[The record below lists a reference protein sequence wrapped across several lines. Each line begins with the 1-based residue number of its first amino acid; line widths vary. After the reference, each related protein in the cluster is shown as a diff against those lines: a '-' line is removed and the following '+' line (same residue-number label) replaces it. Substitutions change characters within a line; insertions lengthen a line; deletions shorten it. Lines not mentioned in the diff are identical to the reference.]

1 MQRLELKATHKPVQ
15 NYYAALR
22 QFDDLGVTHETAVRS
37 AFQGLLD
44 HCARQH
50 DWTLVPEWE
59 LRRPRHHPLR
69 VDGALL
75 DNFRLT
81 HGYWEAKDIRDDL
94 PKEARKKFDLGYPRD
109 NILFQTPRRALLFQ
123 NDTLAFDAD
132 LTRPQALIDAL
143 HAFFGYTPPAYT
155 EWERAVSEFQ
165 DRVPELAHSLIEII
179 EKERKANRRF
189 IQAFADFAQLARRC
203 INSNLADA
211 AVEEMLIQHLL
222 TERLFRTIFNNPD
235 FTRRNII
242 AAEIE
247 KVIDALASQSFSR
260 ADFLQK
266 LDRFYLAMEQAAAT
280 ISDFSQ
286 KQQFL
291 NTVYEKFFQGFCVKV
306 ADTHGIV
313 YTPPSIVRF
322 MIRSVAWI
330 LETVF
335 GKTLGSK
342 GVHFLDPFVGT
353 GNFVVHLMDE
363 IPRTALPHKFAY
375 ELHANEIMLLPYY
388 IASMNIEHAYFEAT
402 GQYEPFA
409 GICLVDTFET
419 AEIKTGSDQ
428 GVRQQV
434 GLEFFNHENTL
445 RVNRQKQTPIF
456 VVQGNPPYNTNQAD
470 ENDNNKNRKY
480 PAIDGRIAATYAADS
495 KATLRNKLSD
505 PYIKAIRWASDRIG
519 LEGIVALVTNSG
531 FLDAIAC
538 DGMRKNLAE
547 DFDAIY
553 VLDLGGNVR
562 KNPKLSGTTHNVFG
576 IQVGVSINLL
586 VRNRTGKNGKP
597 DKPAIY
603 YAAVP
608 TDWRRED
615 KYRFLEDKASARNIE
630 WKQIQ
635 PDAKNTWLREGL
647 EDEFDTFMPLGTK
660 LAKQMDVGREGTIFK
675 NYSLGVATN
684 RDAWVCS
691 FNLPALMSRMS
702 ASVEA
707 YQAAL
712 DHVKR
717 QQPRTA
723 EDAIDT
729 ADSRLK
735 WTRQVKA
742 SLLRH
747 EETAVDPN
755 HFRVAH
761 YRPFT
766 KLHLYFDGFWN
777 EERYQQHLFFP
788 TARAENR
795 AVVVSD
801 HGYRSPHSTL
811 MVDAIP
817 ELHLCAST
825 DGFQCFPFYTYA
837 EDGSERRENITDWAL
852 QEFQTRYGD
861 PSISKWDIFHYVYA
875 VLHHPQYRERY
886 AANLRR
892 ELPRIPLVAQ
902 ASPPAS
908 SGSVPA
914 PVRTAERGR
923 SANSQPGTAALQA
936 DAALFHAFAAAGK
949 KLAELHVGYEHQPE
963 FPLRRRENPQSPLN
977 WRVEKMRLSKDKSS
991 LTYNDFLTLDGIPP
1005 ETFEYRLGNRSAL
1018 EWVIDQYQVSADK
1031 RSGITNAPN
1040 RPDAPEYIVR
1050 LLAQVITV
1058 SLETVKVV
1066 KGLPALGE

>member
-59 LRRPRHHPLR
+59 IRRPRRHPLR

-132 LTRPQALIDAL
+132 LTQPPALIDAL
-143 HAFFGYTPPAYT
+143 NAFFSYTPPAYT

-165 DRVPELAHSLIEII
+165 DRVPELARSLIEII

-189 IQAFADFAQLARRC
+189 IQAFADFAQLARRS
-203 INSNLADA
+203 INPNLAAA

-247 KVIDALASQSFSR
+247 KVIDALALQSFSR
-260 ADFLQK
+260 ADFLKK

-322 MIRSVAWI
+322 IIRSIAWI

-363 IPRTALPHKFAY
+363 IPRTALPHKFAQ

-409 GICLVDTFET
+409 GLCLVDTFET
-419 AEIKTGSDQ
+419 AELKTGSDQ

-434 GLEFFNHENTL
+434 GMEFFNHENTI
-445 RVNRQKQTPIF
+445 RVNQQNQTPIF

-480 PAIDGRIAATYAADS
+480 PVIDGRIAATYAADS

-519 LEGIVALVTNSG
+519 QEGIVALVTNSG

-586 VRNRTGKNGKP
+586 VRNRTGQSRKP

-608 TDWRRED
+608 TDWRREE

-630 WKQIQ
+630 WKQIE
-635 PDAKNTWLREGL
+635 PDAKHTWLREGL
-647 EDEFDTFMPLGTK
+647 DDDFDTFMPLGTK
-660 LAKQMDVGREGTIFK
+660 LGKHMDVGGEGVIFK

-684 RDAWVCS
+684 RDAWAYS
-691 FNLPALMSRMS
+691 FNLPVLMSRMS

-707 YQAAL
+707 YQATL
-712 DHVKR
+712 DRVKR
-717 QQPRTA
+717 QQPKTA

-729 ADSRLK
+729 TDSRLK

-747 EETAVDPN
+747 QETTVDPD
-755 HFRVAH
+755 HFRVAL

-777 EERYQQHLFFP
+777 EERYQQHKFFP
-788 TARAENR
+788 TSDARNVALSMTSIGSEKPFMTL
-795 AVVVSD
+795 VTEHLSD
-801 HGYRSPHSTL
+801 
-811 MVDAIP
+811 
-817 ELHLCAST
+817 LHFTGPGTGA
-825 DGFQCFPFYTYA
+825 QCFPFYTYA
-837 EDGSERRENITDWAL
+837 EDGGERRENITDWAL

-861 PSISKWDIFHYVYA
+861 PKISKWDIFHYVYA

-892 ELPRIPLVAQ
+892 ELPRIPFVGAEVTRLTLKPGAK
-902 ASPPAS
+902 ATKDDRAS
-908 SGSVPA
+908 S
-914 PVRTAERGR
+914 RRL
-923 SANSQPGTAALQA
+923 LQ
-936 DAALFHAFAAAGK
+936 DAAVFHAFAAAGK

-963 FPLRRRENPQSPLN
+963 FPLHRRENPQSPLN
-977 WRVEKMRLSKDKSS
+977 WRVEKMRLSKDKTS

-1018 EWVIDQYQVSADK
+1018 EWVIDQYQVSIDK
-1031 RSGITNAPN
+1031 RSGITNDPN
-1040 RPDAPEYIVR
+1040 RPDDPEYIVR
-1050 LLAQVITV
+1050 LLGQVITV

-1066 KGLPALGE
+1066 KGLPALGR

>member
-1 MQRLELKATHKPVQ
+1 
-15 NYYAALR
+15 
-22 QFDDLGVTHETAVRS
+22 
-37 AFQGLLD
+37 
-44 HCARQH
+44 
-50 DWTLVPEWE
+50 
-59 LRRPRHHPLR
+59 
-69 VDGALL
+69 
-75 DNFRLT
+75 
-81 HGYWEAKDIRDDL
+81 
-94 PKEARKKFDLGYPRD
+94 
-109 NILFQTPRRALLFQ
+109 
-123 NDTLAFDAD
+123 
-132 LTRPQALIDAL
+132 
-143 HAFFGYTPPAYT
+143 
-155 EWERAVSEFQ
+155 
-165 DRVPELAHSLIEII
+165 
-179 EKERKANRRF
+179 
-189 IQAFADFAQLARRC
+189 
-203 INSNLADA
+203 
-211 AVEEMLIQHLL
+211 MLIQHLL

-260 ADFLQK
+260 ADFLKK
-266 LDRFYLAMEQAAAT
+266 LDRFYLAMELAAAT

-322 MIRSVAWI
+322 MIRSIAWI

-363 IPRTALPHKFAY
+363 IPRTALPHKFAH

-434 GLEFFNHENTL
+434 GMEFFNHENTL

-456 VVQGNPPYNTNQAD
+456 VVKGNPPYNTNQAD

-480 PAIDGRIAATYAADS
+480 PAVDGRIAATYAADS

-505 PYIKAIRWASDRIG
+505 PYVKAIRWASDRIG
-519 LEGIVALVTNSG
+519 QEGIVALVTNSG

-562 KNPKLSGTTHNVFG
+562 RNPKLSGTTHNVFG

-586 VRNRTGKNGKP
+586 VRNRTGKSEKP

-608 TDWRRED
+608 TDWRREE
-615 KYRFLEDKASARNIE
+615 KYRFLEDKASASNIE
-630 WKQIQ
+630 WKQIE
-635 PDAKNTWLREGL
+635 PDAKHTWLREGL
-647 EDEFDTFMPLGTK
+647 DDDFDAFMPLGTK
-660 LAKQMDVGREGTIFK
+660 LVKQMDVGGEGAIFK
-675 NYSLGVATN
+675 TYSLGVSTN
-684 RDAWVCS
+684 RDSVVYDFNREALAKRVEQFCDDYNAELARYQSKGKPANLDSFLQTDKVAWSSTLKNSLRSGAKAV
-691 FNLPALMSRMS
+691 FDAARIRPAL
-702 ASVEA
+702 
-707 YQAAL
+707 
-712 DHVKR
+712 
-717 QQPRTA
+717 
-723 EDAIDT
+723 
-729 ADSRLK
+729 
-735 WTRQVKA
+735 
-742 SLLRH
+742 
-747 EETAVDPN
+747 
-755 HFRVAH
+755 

-766 KLHLYFDGFWN
+766 SRLLYYDHTLVDRPGQYSLVFPN
-777 EERYQQHLFFP
+777 QH
-788 TARAENR
+788 TAMENR
-795 AVVVSD
+795 VIVASD
-801 HGYRSPHSTL
+801 NGWRSPFSVLASCFTP
-811 MVDAIP
+811 D
-817 ELHLCAST
+817 LHLCAST
-825 DGFQCFPFYTYA
+825 DAFQCFPFYTYA
-837 EDGSERRENITDWAL
+837 EDGSGRRENITDWAL
-852 QEFQTRYGD
+852 QEFQTRYDD
-861 PSISKWDIFHYVYA
+861 PKISKWDIFHYVYA

-892 ELPRIPLVAQ
+892 ELPRIPFVGAEVTRLISKPVAK
-902 ASPPAS
+902 AAKEDKAS
-908 SGSVPA
+908 S
-914 PVRTAERGR
+914 RRLLQDAEV
-923 SANSQPGTAALQA
+923 
-936 DAALFHAFAAAGK
+936 FHDFAAAGK
-949 KLAELHVGYEHQPE
+949 KLAELHIGYEQQPE
-963 FPLRRRENPQSPLN
+963 FPLRRRENPHSPLN

-1018 EWVIDQYQVSADK
+1018 DWVIDQYQVSTDK
-1031 RSGITNAPN
+1031 RSGITNDPN
-1040 RPDAPEYIVR
+1040 RPDDPEYIVR
-1050 LLAQVITV
+1050 LLGQVITV

-1066 KGLPALGE
+1066 EALPTLDN